1 MQGGVSCGQNC
12 RCKGC
17 CNPYGTRSKINTA
30 EGAPR
35 KRRKFSFQSTS
46 QQNSSEFLT
55 SRGEELRESTMT
67 DDEYFVFEELI
78 LRQQADD
85 KEISLDRLFE
95 SYNFVQSLCTKC
107 EEQKLQLRRKT
118 KGDIKKAVA
127 AHKHENEVMTAL
139 FKKQVEMSYFAS
151 QN

>member
-1 MQGGVSCGQNC
+1 
-12 RCKGC
+12 
-17 CNPYGTRSKINTA
+17 
-30 EGAPR
+30 
-35 KRRKFSFQSTS
+35 
-46 QQNSSEFLT
+46 
-55 SRGEELRESTMT
+55 MT

-85 KEISLDRLFE
+85 DKEIALDRLFE

>member
-1 MQGGVSCGQNC
+1 
-12 RCKGC
+12 
-17 CNPYGTRSKINTA
+17 
-30 EGAPR
+30 
-35 KRRKFSFQSTS
+35 
-46 QQNSSEFLT
+46 
-55 SRGEELRESTMT
+55 MT

-95 SYNFVQSLCTKC
+95 SYNFVQSLCTKW
-107 EEQKLQLRRKT
+107 EEQTLQLRRKT

>member
-1 MQGGVSCGQNC
+1 
-12 RCKGC
+12 
-17 CNPYGTRSKINTA
+17 
-30 EGAPR
+30 
-35 KRRKFSFQSTS
+35 
-46 QQNSSEFLT
+46 
-55 SRGEELRESTMT
+55 MT

-95 SYNFVQSLCTKC
+95 SYNFVQPLCTKC

-127 AHKHENEVMTAL
+127 ANKHENEVMTAL